1 MLPKALAGGGVAY
14 VPQISALSQR
24 RTSELLEPRGLT
36 ARVLDFGFLPF
47 SEHFRRNAEHIRR
60 IERLSDAHHLEVCGA
75 RMMVGYLLD
84 NSRR

>member
-36 ARVLDFGFLPF
+36 ARVLVFGFLPF
-47 SEHFRRNAEHIRR
+47 SEHFGGTPSTSGGSSGCPTR
-60 IERLSDAHHLEVCGA
+60 IT
-75 RMMVGYLLD
+75 
-84 NSRR
+84 SRCAAPG